1 MKILIADDD
10 EALLNMIAFKLK
22 KDNFGEIFIATDGK
36 AAKQIAKEENPDV
49 IVSDILMP
57 YCSGLEL
64 ISFVRNELHRN
75 TPIITLSVVGLED
88 TVLEAFELGAND
100 FMSKPFNLPELLIRI
115 RRAMAMARETS
126 GHTHAA

>member
-1 MKILIADDD
+1 MKILVADDD

-22 KDNFGEIFIATDGK
+22 KENFGEIFTATDGK
-36 AAKQIAKEENPDV
+36 AAKQIVEEETPDV
-49 IVSDILMP
+49 IVTDILMP

-64 ISFVRNELHRN
+64 ISFIRNELHWN

-100 FMSKPFNLPELLIRI
+100 FMSKPFNLAELLIRI
-115 RRAMAMARETS
+115 RRAIALVSENA
-126 GHTHAA
+126 GHSHAA

>member
-22 KDNFGEIFIATDGK
+22 KDKFGEIFTATDGK
-36 AAKQIAKEENPDV
+36 AAKQIVEEEIPDV
-49 IVSDILMP
+49 IVTDILMP

-64 ISFVRNELHRN
+64 ISYVRNELHRN

-115 RRAMAMARETS
+115 RRAMAMMRDNV

>member
-22 KDNFGEIFIATDGK
+22 KENFGEIFTATDGK
-36 AAKQIAKEENPDV
+36 TALQIVEEEAPDI
-49 IVSDILMP
+49 IVTDILMP

-64 ISFVRNELHRN
+64 ISFVRNELHQN

-115 RRAMAMARETS
+115 RRAMALVRDTM

>member
-1 MKILIADDD
+1 MKILVADDD

-22 KDNFGEIFIATDGK
+22 KENFGEIFTATDGK
-36 AAKQIAKEENPDV
+36 TARQIVEEETPDI
-49 IVSDILMP
+49 IVTDILMP

-115 RRAMAMARETS
+115 RRAMALVRDTM

>member
-22 KDNFGEIFIATDGK
+22 KDKFGEIFTAIDGK
-36 AAKQIAKEENPDV
+36 AAKQIVEEETPDV
-49 IVSDILMP
+49 IVTDILMP

-64 ISFVRNELHRN
+64 ISYVRNELHRN

-115 RRAMAMARETS
+115 RRAMAMMRDNV

>member
-10 EALLNMIAFKLK
+10 EALLNMIVFKLK
-22 KDNFGEIFIATDGK
+22 KENFGEILTATDGK
-36 AAKQIAKEENPDV
+36 SARQIAAEEVPDI
-49 IVSDILMP
+49 IVTDILMP
-57 YCSGLEL
+57 YYSGLEL
-64 ISFVRNELHRN
+64 ISFVRNELHRD

-115 RRAMAMARETS
+115 RRALALIHS
-126 GHTHAA
+126 PILHTKAT

>member
-1 MKILIADDD
+1 MKILVADDD

-22 KDNFGEIFIATDGK
+22 KENFGEVFTATDGK
-36 AAKQIAKEENPDV
+36 TARQIVEEEAPDI
-49 IVSDILMP
+49 IVTDILMP

-64 ISFVRNELHRN
+64 ISFVRNELQRN

-115 RRAMAMARETS
+115 RRAMALVRDTM
-126 GHTHAA
+126 GHTNAA